1 MPENIGKIFY
11 MDWELEFLHHLQT
24 IHTPELD
31 KKMLFFTGLGDKTIY
46 IILFL
51 LALIII
57 PKTRKYG
64 IPMAISVAIS
74 VLIVNVGIKPLV
86 MRCRPCWLEPDVPL
100 LVPVPHDYSFPSG
113 HTNAFFAMATAVYL
127 KDKKIGAPAVVIA
140 ALVAVSRLYL
150 FVHWPTDVI
159 GGMIT
164 GVFSAKIGYKI
175 TNPFSGLFKKKK
187 KKRR

>member
-1 MPENIGKIFY
+1 MYCANCGSEVDENKNYCRICGAPVGAQSVTVPAQQIAVA
-11 MDWELEFLHHLQT
+11 DTEPAGT
-24 IHTPELD
+24 TAAPVAS
-31 KKMLFFTGLGDKTIY
+31 KKKASVGSVIT
-46 IILFL
+46 
-51 LALIII
+51 LIICV
-57 PKTRKYG
+57 TLD
-64 IPMAISVAIS
+64 AI
-74 VLIVNVGIKPLV
+74 NFLV
-86 MRCRPCWLEPDVPL
+86 
-100 LVPVPHDYSFPSG
+100 SG
-113 HTNAFFAMATAVYL
+113 AFL
-127 KDKKIGAPAVVIA
+127 CIA

>member
-1 MPENIGKIFY
+1 MPY
-11 MDWELEFLHHLQT
+11 FLV
-24 IHTPELD
+24 
-31 KKMLFFTGLGDKTIY
+31 FG
-46 IILFL
+46 
-51 LALIII
+51 III
-57 PKTRKYG
+57 K
-64 IPMAISVAIS
+64 AS
-74 VLIVNVGIKPLV
+74 
-86 MRCRPCWLEPDVPL
+86 
-100 LVPVPHDYSFPSG
+100 
-113 HTNAFFAMATAVYL
+113 
-127 KDKKIGAPAVVIA
+127 KKKGAPAVLIA